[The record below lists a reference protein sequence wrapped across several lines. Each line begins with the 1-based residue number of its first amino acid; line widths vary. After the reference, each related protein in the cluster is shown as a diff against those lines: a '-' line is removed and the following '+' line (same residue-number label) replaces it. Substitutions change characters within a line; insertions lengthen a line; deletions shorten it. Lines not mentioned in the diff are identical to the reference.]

1 LFARLAAYEA
11 IPEAQARERISKLRF
26 ATQLPGRK
34 ISADDR
40 SELDSLRART
50 TQRFIDKVFQAD
62 TTAAAQADRS
72 SYEDADDLDYS
83 RADPAEITLVWRSQK
98 TRPVKRDGPRTSISS
113 NWYRYWPVKMPDAAI
128 AAALNRTR
136 RFTGTEMAGR
146 VQLSVHCAIN
156 AKLQSTVRG
165 T

>member
-62 TTAAAQADRS
+62 TTAAAQSFERG
-72 SYEDADDLDYS
+72 SYIIVE
-83 RADPAEITLVWRSQK
+83 
-98 TRPVKRDGPRTSISS
+98 GPRGSHHQDVENLMS
-113 NWYRYWPVKMPDAAI
+113 
-128 AAALNRTR
+128 
-136 RFTGTEMAGR
+136 
-146 VQLSVHCAIN
+146 
-156 AKLQSTVRG
+156 
-165 T
+165 